1 MSPQLR
7 QIWKNEYFKTVLALV
22 LIVLVVLGFF
32 QGLKWV
38 LRTDY
43 PVLAVVSTSMV
54 PTLNVGDLLIVQ
66 GTAAKDINAS
76 YGTGDIVI
84 FKRDE
89 SNPDFRVVHRAVK
102 KELRTDGYW
111 ITTHGDNNP
120 SADQSFN
127 EKQLIGKVVARVP
140 YLGNLS
146 LFTQSQGSVYLFFMI
161 AVVLIIILLIFWNT
175 GSENEKGGEEPKKK
189 KKLFGKLSYEA
200 VIFTVINVLL
210 ICFIIFNLWGA
221 FTFWQP
227 GAAEG
232 SQNVTIRG
240 MYTDLQ
246 YHFNDPNIKRPYNNI
261 SEASL
266 LQGFFTY
273 KIDSIAN
280 GVPRS
285 GVLTFSWFQFSIL
298 LLVVFDVWELIGL
311 SKVKRAA
318 KTSKLELSQACSPD

>member
-43 PVLAVVSTSMV
+43 PVLAVVSTSML

-66 GTAAKDINAS
+66 GTAAKDINAN

-84 FKRDE
+84 FKPDE
-89 SNPDFRVVHRAVK
+89 SNPEYRVVHRAVK
-102 KELRTDGYW
+102 KENKTDGYW

-120 SADQSFN
+120 PGEERFN
-127 EKQLIGKVVARVP
+127 EKQLIGKVIARVP

-146 LFTQSQGSVYLFFMI
+146 LLTQSQGSVYLFFMM

-175 GSENEKGGEEPKKK
+175 GSESETAGKGPKKGR
-189 KKLFGKLSYEA
+189 KLFGKLSYEVIHFA
-200 VIFTVINVLL
+200 VVNVLL
-210 ICFIIFNLWGA
+210 LCFIVFNLWGA

-227 GAAEG
+227 GA
-232 SQNVTIRG
+232 SPPQYVTIKG
-240 MYTDLQ
+240 MYMDLQ
-246 YHFNDPNIKRPYNNI
+246 YHTSFKGNFNNI
-261 SEASL
+261 SEVTL

-273 KIDSIAN
+273 KIDSLAN

-285 GVLTFSWFQFSIL
+285 GVLTFSWFQFSIFL
-298 LLVVFDVWELIGL
+298 LIVFDVWELV
-311 SKVKRAA
+311 SFFRANRSA
-318 KTSKLELSQACSPD
+318 KTSELELSQACSPN

>member
-43 PVLAVVSTSMV
+43 PVLAVVSTSML

-66 GTAAKDINAS
+66 GTAAKDINAG

-84 FKRDE
+84 FKDQN
-89 SNPDFRVVHRAVK
+89 NPDYRIVHRAVK
-102 KELRTDGYW
+102 KEFSEDGYW

-120 SADQSFN
+120 PYEERFN
-127 EKQLIGKVVARVP
+127 EKQLIGKVMARVP

-146 LFTQSQGSVYLFFMI
+146 LLTQSQGSVYLLFMM

-175 GSENEKGGEEPKKK
+175 GSESETAGKGPKKER
-189 KKLFGKLSYEA
+189 KLFGKLSYGVIYFA
-200 VIFTVINVLL
+200 VVNVLL
-210 ICFIIFNLWGA
+210 LCFIVFNLWGA
-221 FTFWQP
+221 FTFWQL
-227 GAAEG
+227 GA
-232 SQNVTIRG
+232 SPPQYVTIKG
-240 MYTDLQ
+240 MCMDLQ
-246 YHFNDPNIKRPYNNI
+246 YHTSFRGNFNNI
-261 SEASL
+261 SEVTL

-273 KIDSIAN
+273 KIDSLAN
-280 GVPRS
+280 GAPRS
-285 GVLTFSWFQFSIL
+285 GVLTFSWFQFSIFL
-298 LLVVFDVWELIGL
+298 LIVFDIWELA
-311 SKVKRAA
+311 SHFRANRSG
-318 KTSKLELSQACSPD
+318 KTSELELSQARSPN

>member
-43 PVLAVVSTSMV
+43 PVLAVVSTSML

-66 GTAAKDINAS
+66 GTAAKDINAN

-84 FKRDE
+84 YEPNPITD
-89 SNPDFRVVHRAVK
+89 PDFRVVHRAVK
-102 KELRTDGYW
+102 KELRADGYW
-111 ITTHGDNNP
+111 ITDQGDNNP
-120 SADQSFN
+120 PGGMTFN
-127 EKQLIGKVVARVP
+127 EKQLIGKVILRIP
-140 YLGNLS
+140 YVGNLS

-189 KKLFGKLSYEA
+189 EKLFGKLSYEA

-221 FTFWQP
+221 FTFWQL
-227 GAAEG
+227 GA
-232 SQNVTIRG
+232 SPPQYVTIKG
-240 MYTDLQ
+240 MYMDLQ
-246 YHFNDPNIKRPYNNI
+246 YHTSLGNSNNI
-261 SEASL
+261 SEVTL

-273 KIDSIAN
+273 KIDSLAN

-285 GVLTFSWFQFSIL
+285 GVLTFSWFQFSIFL
-298 LLVVFDVWELIGL
+298 LIVFDIWELV
-311 SKVKRAA
+311 SHFRANTSA
-318 KTSKLELSQACSPD
+318 KTSKLELSQARSPN

>member
-84 FKRDE
+84 FKPDE

-102 KELRTDGYW
+102 KENRTDGYW

-120 SADQSFN
+120 SDDQSFN

-175 GSENEKGGEEPKKK
+175 GSENEKGGQEPKKT

-227 GAAEG
+227 GATEG

-246 YHFNDPNIKRPYNNI
+246 YHFTDPYIKSYNII

-280 GVPRS
+280 ELPRS
-285 GVLTFSWFQFSIL
+285 GVLTFSWFQFAIL

-311 SKVKRAA
+311 SKAKRAA
-318 KTSKLELSQACSPD
+318 KTSKLELSQARSPD